1 MKIAVS
7 LFVSSMTFG
16 VVIAVIYGWTT
27 HDIIGVL
34 LLGAMALAL
43 TVVAAY
49 ILVAER
55 EAHLGGDQTDLASAD
70 LAGEDLGMFTLESYW
85 PILAAAGTATLVF
98 GVAFAP
104 GFSLALVIL
113 GGALIAWTVRFL
125 VREST

>member
-7 LFVSSMTFG
+7 LFVSSMAFG

-27 HDIIGVL
+27 HDIIGVWF
-34 LLGAMALAL
+34 LGAMALAL

-49 ILVAER
+49 IVVAER
-55 EAHLGGDQTDLASAD
+55 EANLGGDQVNLASAD
-70 LAGEDLGMFTLESYW
+70 LAGEELGMFTLESYW

-98 GVAFAP
+98 GMAFAP
-104 GFSLALVIL
+104 GFSLALVIF
-113 GGALIAWTVRFL
+113 GALLVAWTIRFL

>member
-7 LFVSSMTFG
+7 LFVSSMAFG

-34 LLGAMALAL
+34 FLGAMALAL

-49 ILVAER
+49 IVVAER
-55 EAHLGGDQTDLASAD
+55 EANLGGDQVNLASAD

-98 GVAFAP
+98 GIAFAP
-104 GFSLALVIL
+104 GFSLALVIF
-113 GGALIAWTVRFL
+113 GALLVAWTIRFL